1 MKRFSLLLVASI
13 LVTTGVPASAQ
24 FDSVGTID
32 FPTSATG
39 EAQQHFLRGVAILH
53 SFGWKQAIEQFRDAQ
68 ELDPDFA
75 MAYWGEA
82 LSYNHP
88 LLVEIDAESPREALQ
103 RLGASPAERLA
114 KAPTQREKGLL
125 GAVERLWGEGDWR
138 ERRIAYMEAM
148 TELYEEYPD
157 DDEIATFYALSML
170 SGARAMGDSSLRLE
184 MRAGAIVLDVLDRN
198 PNHPGAAHFVIHSF
212 DDPLHAPIALP
223 AAHVFAKI
231 APVVSHARHM
241 PTHIFIQHGMWD
253 LVSTNNQSAYD
264 VAMELWQP
272 GDSVTDAVHALDW
285 GHYGDLQLGNYER
298 ALVWLDRLKQLAES
312 SNGQRRAVVTIP
324 MLEARYIVE
333 TEQWSIGEIERD
345 TPAYLL
351 LSTGISAVHLGELD
365 TAKQAEAML
374 QTFVNNGDAGEVL
387 RDADVWVPIM
397 HREVAALIEAA
408 QGNADQAIT
417 LMDDALAILATVR
430 PPNGAANPVKPA
442 YELYG
447 EILLML
453 DRPEDAIAKF
463 ETSLQRMPNRP
474 RSVLGLARALER
486 TGDEE
491 GAAERYHQLSEIW
504 EGRELLTG
512 LQEARDF
519 IRRMQ

>member
-1 MKRFSLLLVASI
+1 MKRFSVLLMASGI
-13 LVTTGVPASAQ
+13 LTISMPTIAQ
-24 FDSVGTID
+24 LDSVGTID

-53 SFGWKQAIEQFRDAQ
+53 SFGWKQAIEQFRAAQ

-75 MAYWGEA
+75 LAYWGEA

-88 LLVEIDAESPREALQ
+88 LLVEVDDQSPRETLQ
-103 RLGASPAERLA
+103 RLGATPAERLA
-114 KAPTQREKGLL
+114 KAPTHREKGLL

-148 TELYEEYPD
+148 TELYEAYPD
-157 DDEIATFYALSML
+157 DDEIATFYALSLL

-184 MRAGAIVLDVLDRN
+184 MQAGAIALGILDRN

-223 AAHVFAKI
+223 AAHVFAGI

-253 LVSTNNQSAYD
+253 LVSTHNQSAYE

-272 GDSVTDAVHALDW
+272 GDSVSDAVHSLDW
-285 GHYGDLQLGNYER
+285 GHYGDLQLGDYEKAR
-298 ALVWLDRLKQLAES
+298 VWLDRLNQIARDS
-312 SNGQRRAVVTIP
+312 DGQRRALVTIP

-333 TEQWSIGEIERD
+333 TEQWSIGEIEND

-351 LSTGISAVHLGELD
+351 LSTGISSVYLGELD

-374 QTFVNNGDAGEVL
+374 QAFVENGNEADVL
-387 RDADVWVPIM
+387 RDSDVWIPIM
-397 HREVAALIEAA
+397 QREVAALIEAS

-417 LMDDALAILATVR
+417 LMDEALAFLATVR

-491 GAAERYHQLSEIW
+491 GAAERYRQLSEIW
-504 EGRELLTG
+504 EGRESLTG
-512 LQEARDF
+512 LQEARDY
-519 IRRMQ
+519 IGVM